1 MAEAGAEGVA
11 LIGDRER
18 LAGAGAVPGA
28 PMPVLEGT
36 LVMWASAVVVR
47 VSSRSESRRDR
58 GKEVSSGLQVVCLRP
73 MPPGPVLY
81 VRIPADLMAELAVRA
96 EEFGVTKAVFTTRAI
111 EWYLEQ
117 NFQWTTEREHL
128 P

>member
-1 MAEAGAEGVA
+1 
-11 LIGDRER
+11 
-18 LAGAGAVPGA
+18 
-28 PMPVLEGT
+28 
-36 LVMWASAVVVR
+36 
-47 VSSRSESRRDR
+47 
-58 GKEVSSGLQVVCLRP
+58 